1 MISEYVI
8 DDYLIKLDINKDYIN
23 MDYIIDNNKFSN
35 KFNGIDIKLP
45 FNLKNIYKIICDK
58 LEKKDI
64 IITKD
69 NNMVKINFNYN
80 KEYGYNFDIILEED
94 SELKLNRLIQD
105 KSDLIITLKEE
116 NIKLQDQFKE
126 FKKNIINN
134 INETREEFI
143 KEIDEFIK
151 GYSKLLDENIKLQND
166 LEKQNILVNNIKLN
180 NIPISIIHKNTY
192 SIRRTEINLNIQ
204 NIELSLS
211 YNNAKPNIIYI
222 LDIDNIEIFKSL
234 YNLEKIEIHD
244 YYILDIS
251 TNFTLNKILKNL
263 NNLNNLSND
272 NLKELIINYSNSY
285 SLRSN
290 TLKQCFDININN
302 FPNLQIINIKTLAK
316 SNIIQQIKNELY
328 KLLIKKTKIK
338 NIIINNINQTYE
350 EFIKEWGYLNCFNYF
365 EKRKDAESIN
375 SYPKNCLVNK

>member
-23 MDYIIDNNKFSN
+23 MDCIIDNNKFFN

-69 NNMVKINFNYN
+69 NNMVKINFNYD
-80 KEYGYNFDIILEED
+80 KEYGYNFDIILEEN
-94 SELKLNRLIQD
+94 SELKLNRLIQV

-126 FKKNIINN
+126 FKKIIINN

-143 KEIDEFIK
+143 KEFDEFIK

-166 LEKQNILVNNIKLN
+166 LEKQNILVNKLN
-180 NIPISIIHKNTY
+180 NIPIYIIHKNIY
-192 SIRRTEINLNIQ
+192 SIRRTKINLNIH

-211 YNNAKPNIIYI
+211 CNNAKPNIIYI

-251 TNFTLNKILKNL
+251 TNFTLNKNL

-285 SLRSN
+285 NPR
-290 TLKQCFDININN
+290 LKQCFDININN
-302 FPNLQIINIKTLAK
+302 FPNVEIININIKTLAK

-328 KLLIKKTKIK
+328 KLLIIKKTKIK

-350 EFIKEWGYLNCFNYF
+350 EFIKEWGYLNCFNIF
-365 EKRKDAESIN
+365 NN
-375 SYPKNCLVNK
+375 SQYIRIYI